1 VDRYEPGNGIRF
13 KCHADQRAVMSLM
26 KLRTCMR
33 LIYLMAIIMLILAVG
48 AEEEDEEEGAVTFKD
63 FTLYLGD
70 RIEIGDY
77 RADLIEIQSVRDGL
91 VVMRVSEIGGSLDE
105 QRVLLQNNAN
115 NFDGGAEDGG
125 LTLTVDE
132 IFDDQSAKV
141 RVEYMESL
149 GTARKRTSE
158 RQGNVGDLPNL
169 VLKKSFDR
177 DLLNVGDDVQVTVT
191 VKNVGSGPAEE
202 IVAEDLPPLSGFTY
216 IAGYPPKIKDR
227 LEPGESDSAVYV
239 INAVKDG
246 TFMVPAIAV
255 NYQDSKEN
263 AKSNTSEPFTISIA
277 PKGKPNLELKLIS
290 SGSLSQ
296 GNIGALNVTVANTG
310 KTSATRVEIKAEIE
324 PPVGLEISGLEKTYF
339 EIAPGEEEVYSAEMT
354 GDRAGTYSVLLKAS
368 FLGDDEAMQSEG
380 RTEVV
385 VLEREYKYLYYL
397 LLLPAVLIAAW
408 IYRRHREYKY

>member
-1 VDRYEPGNGIRF
+1 
-13 KCHADQRAVMSLM
+13 
-26 KLRTCMR
+26 MR
-33 LIYLMAIIMLILAVG
+33 LICLMAIILLILAAQAKEEV
-48 AEEEDEEEGAVTFKD
+48 EEEDAVTFKD

-91 VVMRVSEIGGSLDE
+91 AVMRVSKIGGSLDE

-132 IFDDQSAKV
+132 IFDDESAKI

-158 RQGNVGDLPNL
+158 RQGNIGDLPNL
-169 VLKKSFDR
+169 VLEKSFDR
-177 DLLNVGDDVQVTVT
+177 NLLGVGDDVSVTVA
-191 VKNVGSGPAEE
+191 VKNVGSGPAEK
-202 IVAEDLPPLSGFTY
+202 IVVDDLPPLSGFTY

-227 LEPGESDSAVYV
+227 LEPGESDSTVYV

-246 TFMVPAIAV
+246 TFTVPPISV

-263 AKSNTSEPFTISIA
+263 AKSNTSEPFAVSIT
-277 PKGKPNLELKLIS
+277 PRGKPDLQLNLTSAGPIS
-290 SGSLSQ
+290 E
-296 GNIGALNVTVANTG
+296 GNNGALNVSVVNNG
-310 KTSATRVEIKAEIE
+310 KASATRVEITAEIK

-339 EIAPGEEEVYSAEMT
+339 EIVPGGEEVYSAEMK
-354 GDRAGTYSVLLKAS
+354 GNKPGTYIVLLNAI
-368 FLGDDEAMQSEG
+368 FFADDEAIQSVGKAEI
-380 RTEVV
+380 V

-397 LLLPAVLIAAW
+397 LILPLVVIAAW
-408 IYRRHREYKY
+408 IYKRHREYKY

>member
-1 VDRYEPGNGIRF
+1 
-13 KCHADQRAVMSLM
+13 
-26 KLRTCMR
+26 MR
-33 LIYLMAIIMLILAVG
+33 LIYLIAIIMLILAVG
-48 AEEEDEEEGAVTFKD
+48 AKEAEEGDAVTFKD

-77 RADLIEIQSVRDGL
+77 RADLIEIQSVKDGL
-91 VVMRVSEIGGSLDE
+91 AVMRVSKIGGSLDE

-132 IFDDQSAKV
+132 IFDDESAKV

-177 DLLNVGDDVQVTVT
+177 DLLNIGDDVQVTVT

-202 IVAEDLPPLSGFTY
+202 IVVEDLPPLSGFTY

-227 LEPGESDSAVYV
+227 LESGESDSAVYV

-246 TFMVPAIAV
+246 TFMVPAISV

-277 PKGKPNLELKLIS
+277 PKGKPDLQIKLIP

-296 GNIGALNVTVANTG
+296 GNIGKLNVTVANTG
-310 KTSATRVEIKAEIE
+310 NASATRVEIKAEIE
-324 PPVGLEISGLEKTYF
+324 PSVGLEISGLEKTYF

-397 LLLPAVLIAAW
+397 LLLPAVIIALW